1 MATKPKVWLL
11 IVGPTKEQRTCAELA
26 AVVSSGSMDDERS
39 SVDSIRTVEF
49 SRMLRGYDC
58 DEVDDFLD
66 RVANEV
72 EELKSRFQ
80 RTEDELR
87 QAKERADIVGATR
100 SVEGEPA
107 SSEAVQR
114 MLSIAERF
122 VEHTKSE
129 AEHESEEV
137 LAEARDRAQRMVA
150 EAEERAARLKDQTE
164 RRRVEEVS
172 RLESIKTQLQA
183 DIESLMQH
191 MESERERL
199 KAAMSELLGL
209 VDEKMRPI
217 SPRRQSPPAAQT
229 SRGAPSRQVRPAVAD
244 GEPIPGLDRE
254 PSALADGAAGDLQV
268 PDGLAGDGISEVER
282 SRPSGARPR
291 SASSPD

>member
-1 MATKPKVWLL
+1 
-11 IVGPTKEQRTCAELA
+11 
-26 AVVSSGSMDDERS
+26 
-39 SVDSIRTVEF
+39 
-49 SRMLRGYDC
+49 MLRGYDC

-72 EELKSRFQ
+72 EELKLKQQ

-87 QAKERADIVGATR
+87 QARERADVVSATR
-100 SVEGEPA
+100 SVEGGPA

-114 MLSIAERF
+114 MLSMAERF

-137 LAEARDRAQRMVA
+137 LSEARDRAQRMVA

-164 RRRVEEVS
+164 RRRIEEVS
-172 RLESIKTQLQA
+172 KLESVKTQLQA

-191 MESERERL
+191 MEAERERL
-199 KAAMSELLGL
+199 KAAMSELLGM

-217 SPRRQSPPAAQT
+217 SPRRPASAGAPG
-229 SRGAPSRQVRPAVAD
+229 SRGAPARQTRSAAVGA
-244 GEPIPGLDRE
+244 EPLPGVDPDLDQ
-254 PSALADGAAGDLQV
+254 SANTNDAASSLQGVDALAD
-268 PDGLAGDGISEVER
+268 LAGDGISASERPRPAGAR
-282 SRPSGARPR
+282 SRGT
-291 SASSPD
+291 SSSE